1 MDRRSGQRR
10 TVPVLLLA
18 LVALGSALGAGSP
31 ARAADDV
38 SLALDWIVNGTHA
51 GYFVALDRGWYRD
64 EGLNV
69 KIGRGF
75 GSGDTVK
82 RVGTKTATFGVND
95 TGAMIAGRSRENIPV
110 KAVYMVY
117 GQAALGLLYLEESGI
132 KTPRD
137 LEGRKVARSAAGA
150 SVVMF
155 PGFLNAN
162 KLDRGKIEEVV
173 VDGATFLPLL
183 LSRKVDAVLEQSLH
197 LGRFQAQAKKQG
209 LTVKP
214 MRFAD
219 FGLVA
224 YGNAITVHD
233 DTAREKAD
241 LVRRFLRATD
251 KGLKWAFEHKA
262 EAIAIIR
269 KNNPEVQLDWGLE
282 ELEGLEALAW
292 SPEARAHGLGWIDRA
307 KMTATIETVTGALKL
322 PRQVSADEVSTL
334 ELHPGAR

>member
-1 MDRRSGQRR
+1 MNTCPRNSAALS
-10 TVPVLLLA
+10 VLLA
-18 LVALGSALGAGSP
+18 LTVLVGALATGQP
-31 ARAADDV
+31 ARAADTV
-38 SLALDWIVNGTHA
+38 TLALDWIVNGTHA
-51 GYFVALDRGWYRD
+51 GYFAALDQGWYKE

-69 KIGRGF
+69 TISRGF

-82 RVGTKTATFGVND
+82 RVGTKNVTFGVND
-95 TGAMIAGRSRENIPV
+95 TGAMIGGRSRENIPV

-132 KTPRD
+132 RTPKD
-137 LEGRKVARSAAGA
+137 LEGRKVGRSAKGA

-155 PGFLNAN
+155 PGFLFAN

-183 LSRKVDAVLEQSLH
+183 LSRRVDAVLEQSLH

-224 YGNAITVHD
+224 YGNAVTAHD
-233 DTAREKAD
+233 DTIKQNPE
-241 LVRRFLRATD
+241 LIRRFLRATD
-251 KGLKWAFEHKA
+251 KGLKWAFEHKQD
-262 EAIAIIR
+262 AIAIIR
-269 KNNPEVQLDWGLE
+269 KNNPEVHLEWGLE

-292 SPEARAHGLGWIDRA
+292 SPEAKKQGLGWIDRG
-307 KMTATIETVTGALKL
+307 KMAATIETVTKALKL
-322 PRQVSADEVSTL
+322 PRKVELDEIYAL
-334 ELHPGAR
+334 DFHPAAK